1 MQFEPKDL
9 IAVANWV
16 MPFGKYKGRRI
27 AELPEAYLLWFQG
40 RGFPTGDLGRVMA
53 LALTLK
59 ENDLESLVRPLHTAS
74 GQRLT
79 PGIPPLTLVSF
90 KSGILYGDRYYC
102 DT

>member
-53 LALTLK
+53 RVNAK
-59 ENDLESLVRPLHTAS
+59 RKRPRVSRSPLHTAS

>member
-59 ENDLESLVRPLHTAS
+59 ESDLESLVRPLT
-74 GQRLT
+74 Q
-79 PGIPPLTLVSF
+79 PPVN
-90 KSGILYGDRYYC
+90 D
-102 DT
+102 